1 MNERTREN
9 ERERENKYKLYFIH
23 NSNILFFSLL
33 FSLELE
39 FTNPHKIIKLDIKH
53 IMYTISITYTHIGE
67 WITLNDFKN

>member
-9 ERERENKYKLYFIH
+9 ERERERTRERENKYTLYFIH

-39 FTNPHKIIKLDIKH
+39 FTNHPRNYKIR
-53 IMYTISITYTHIGE
+53 Y
-67 WITLNDFKN
+67 